1 MIRKNIAAEMESN
14 GYLLINHADKLGRK
28 NVLLNSNNLANYF
41 LQHYSI
47 KKKSNKKII
56 NKITSSNSLSQ
67 KSLYEKFHLLK
78 NQYSEY
84 SSKLYSMIRN
94 DISLSDHYN
103 DKNIIKTLK
112 ILFKNKNIFN
122 LARQVRI
129 DLSPQYHHA
138 LKWHQDHFDFS
149 SMKTSAIS
157 LNINYKDSYTVW
169 SPFTKADQSIGTME
183 VLVGSHKY
191 GRLNHDYEKPSKK
204 NKSAY
209 SVSATLALKVP
220 KNILNKCRKK
230 TISINKS
237 QSIIFS
243 MNLIHRTV
251 IGNSKGVRLT
261 GWGRFTSTNS
271 SSFENMVKYV

>member
-1 MIRKNIAAEMESN
+1 MKTN
-14 GYLLINHADKLGRK
+14 GYLLVNHADKFSRK

-41 LQHYSI
+41 LQHYTI
-47 KKKSNKKII
+47 KNKKKIK
-56 NKITSSNSLSQ
+56 KITSSNSLSQ
-67 KSLYEKFHLLK
+67 KSLYKKFNLLK
-78 NQYSEY
+78 NQYPEY
-84 SSKLYSMIRN
+84 SSKLYNMIKN
-94 DISLSDHYN
+94 DTSLTNHYN

-122 LARQVRI
+122 LAQAVRI
-129 DLSPQYHHA
+129 DLSPHYHHA
-138 LKWHQDHFDFS
+138 LKWHQDHFDFP

-169 SPFTKADQSIGTME
+169 SPFTKADQNIGTME

-191 GRLNHDYEKPSKK
+191 GRHDHKYKKPTNK
-204 NKSAY
+204 NKSTY
-209 SVSATLALKVP
+209 SVADTVELKVS
-220 KNILNKCRKK
+220 KNILNKCKK
-230 TISINKS
+230 KMISINKS

-251 IGNSKGVRLT
+251 LGKSKGVRLT

-271 SSFENMVKYV
+271 SSFKNMVKYV